1 MPNTERTNRPAAPA
15 NIGIFG
21 GTFDPIHLGHIH
33 SSMDAARQLD
43 FDRIL
48 LIPAHLP
55 PHKAGTHASA
65 SQRKQMVALVCAH
78 FDIFKLDSR
87 ELERTTPSYTID
99 SVTELK
105 QQHPNSKLFFFIGTD
120 SLINL
125 PSWHQIKEL
134 VELCHF
140 VVSTRPGYCPASLQ
154 DEFFKNKLTDDIALV
169 KQKSA
174 GCILLLETCQLDIS
188 STQIREMLKNGD
200 SVSQYLSTEVAQFV
214 DENGIYP
221 EQNSRTK

>member
-1 MPNTERTNRPAAPA
+1 MPNTELASQTKLTT

-48 LIPAHLP
+48 LIPAHIP

-65 SQRKQMVALVCAH
+65 GQRKQMVELVCAH

-99 SVTELK
+99 SVKELK
-105 QQHPNSKLFFFIGTD
+105 RQHPNSKLFFFIGTD

-140 VVSTRPGYCPASLQ
+140 VVSTRPGYCPTTLQ
-154 DEFFKNKLTDDIALV
+154 DEFFRNRLTHDIALV
-169 KQKSA
+169 QRQKA

-188 STQIREMLKNGD
+188 STQIRAMLKNGD
-200 SVSQYLSTEVAQFV
+200 TTAPYLSNEVAQFIS
-214 DENGIYP
+214 ENSLYQG
-221 EQNSRTK
+221 